1 MTAYTHAFRSAILF
15 GPIWGAWVGL
25 LLTWQIA
32 PGLRMFSGEKL
43 IPLLVAMSVLRQS
56 GAQAALSATVLAG
69 TVSLH
74 RAGRRDPVGK
84 VDHGRGAMLLGLTV
98 PILYAPVSTA
108 ALLASAGWLNM
119 TGEGSPV
126 FAGARDPEDALL
138 GMALAVALGIGS
150 VPAWLLAGARL
161 LAPTSNLAS
170 KLLGAVLALVA
181 ASFVTTTLA
190 DMAMRVLY
198 PAGIPLNLN

>member
-15 GPIWGAWVGL
+15 SPIWGAWVGL

-32 PGLRMFSGEKL
+32 PGFRMFGGEKL
-43 IPLLVAMSVLRQS
+43 IPLWVAMSVLRQS

-74 RAGRRDPVGK
+74 RAGRRNPGK
-84 VDHGRGAMLLGLTV
+84 VDHGRGAMLLGLAV
-98 PILYAPVSTA
+98 PLLYAPVSLA
-108 ALLASAGWLNM
+108 ALLASAGWLNV

-126 FAGARDPEDALL
+126 FAGVRDPEDALL
-138 GMALAVALGIGS
+138 GMALALALGIGS

-161 LAPTSNLAS
+161 LAPTSNLPS

-181 ASFVTTTLA
+181 ASFVTATLA

-198 PAGIPLNLN
+198 PAGMPLNLN